1 MKANSII
8 VDNFAGGGGAST
20 GIEAALG
27 RHVDYAINHDAKAI
41 AMHRANHPRTEHL
54 TTGVWDV
61 NPAKLCAGRSVEL
74 GWFSPDCTFFSK
86 ARGGKPFRDRDAA
99 RRRRGL
105 AWLIPYWMK
114 TVRPR
119 VVMLENVEEFADWGP
134 LLADGSVC
142 QARRGFTFRRWHRM
156 IENLGYSIDMRE
168 LRACDYGAPTTRK
181 RLFVI
186 ARCDGQEIVFPEASH
201 GPGLVPYRTAAECID
216 WSIPCP
222 SIFTRKRALAD
233 ATLRRIARGV
243 MRYVIDNPT
252 PFIVQ
257 AAHGDWGYRD
267 GMRAWPLDQPLGPV
281 TAGGVQHALVSPII
295 AHVTHHGDRRCL
307 SPTEPL
313 PTITGAHR
321 GELVLIAPTL
331 INTRNGEREGQAP
344 RVRSILEPCPT
355 VTAAGSQGAIVAA
368 FLAKH
373 NGGHEA
379 TGSRLDETMHTVTAR
394 DHHALVTSHLIKLK
408 GTCLDGQPVDVPMHT
423 VQAGGNHYGEVRAFL
438 LKYYGTDQNPRLEG
452 PLSTITTKD
461 RFGLVTVHGQDYQI
475 VDIGMRMLQPRELFR
490 AQGFKDR
497 YIIDPM
503 FNGKPLTKES
513 QVEKCGNSVSPD
525 VAEALVNANVVE
537 QSMAEVA

>member
-1 MKANSII
+1 MIELTI
-8 VDNFAGGGGAST
+8 DNFAGGGGAST

-27 RHVDYAINHDAKAI
+27 QHVDYAINHDPQAI
-41 AMHRANHPRTEHL
+41 AMHAANHPRTQHL

-61 NPAKLCAGRSVEL
+61 NPTKLCAGRQVGL

-134 LLADGSVC
+134 LLPDGSVC
-142 QARRGFTFRRWHRM
+142 PIRRGATFRRWHRM

-168 LRACDYGAPTTRK
+168 LKACDYGAPTTRK
-181 RLFVI
+181 RLFII
-186 ARCDGQEIVFPEASH
+186 ARCDGREIVFPEASH
-201 GPGLVPYRTAAECID
+201 GSGRIPYRTAAECID

-222 SIFTRKRALAD
+222 SIFTRQRPLAE

-243 MRYVIDNPT
+243 MRYVVDNPK
-252 PFIVQ
+252 PFIVSL
-257 AAHGDWGYRD
+257 AHGDSGGRREY
-267 GMRAWPLDQPLGPV
+267 PLGDPLG
-281 TAGGVQHALVSPII
+281 TQHTSNTYALVSP
-295 AHVTHHGDRRCL
+295 
-307 SPTEPL
+307 S
-313 PTITGAHR
+313 
-321 GELVLIAPTL
+321 L
-331 INTRNGEREGQAP
+331 INTRNGERAGQEP

-355 VTAAGSQGAIVAA
+355 VTAAGSQGAVVAA

-394 DHHALVTSHLIKLK
+394 DHHAMVTSHLVKLK
-408 GTCLDGQPVDVPMHT
+408 GTCLDGQPIDVPLHT
-423 VQAGGNHYGEVRAFL
+423 VQASGNHYGEVRAFL
-438 LKYYGTDQNPRLEG
+438 LKYYGTRSVG
-452 PLSTITTKD
+452 SGLSDPMHTVTSTD
-461 RFGLVTVHGQDYQI
+461 RFGLVTVHGEDYQI

-490 AQGFKDR
+490 AQSFEDD

-503 FNGKPLTKES
+503 FNGKPLTKEA
-513 QVEKCGNSVSPD
+513 QVEKCGNSVSPV
-525 VAEALVNANVVE
+525 VAKALVRANVVE
-537 QSMAEVA
+537 QSAAEVA